1 MRFILEVIITSNIKT
16 FFIAANQFEDASQ
29 SIHLE
34 NINGLTLNQEQ
45 TKIKIKSIDVK
56 NISN

>member
-16 FFIAANQFEDASQ
+16 FLAANQFEDASQ

-34 NINGLTLNQEQ
+34 NINGLTLNQKQ